1 MLIIQ
6 LLIEVINKANKAH
19 TQTYNEPLSLNAKC
33 DINSTNCQTEL
44 ASYRISMRLV
54 LYASH
59 LFLCPALRHATIY
72 TPLKLCVCVG
82 CGLQMP
88 TDYRVSASSECRL
101 RGLNDSECSCSIRL
115 HFR

>member
-6 LLIEVINKANKAH
+6 LLIEVINKANKTH

-72 TPLKLCVCVG
+72 TPKCVCVFV
-82 CGLQMP
+82 CVLWS
-88 TDYRVSASSECRL
+88 TNANWL
-101 RGLNDSECSCSIRL
+101 
-115 HFR
+115 

>member
-6 LLIEVINKANKAH
+6 LLIEVINKANKTH

-72 TPLKLCVCVG
+72 TPKCVCVC

-88 TDYRVSASSECRL
+88 TGYRVSGSSECRL
-101 RGLNDSECSCSIRL
+101 RGLNDSDCSCSIRL

>member
-6 LLIEVINKANKAH
+6 LLIEVINKANKTH
-19 TQTYNEPLSLNAKC
+19 THRHTHNEPFSCAIAHSLNAKC

-54 LYASH
+54 LYAPH

-72 TPLKLCVCVG
+72 TPLKLCVCMFV
-82 CGLQMP
+82 CVLWS
-88 TDYRVSASSECRL
+88 TNANWL
-101 RGLNDSECSCSIRL
+101 
-115 HFR
+115 